1 MEMPNVAMLSSEDL
15 LLSALKDVFE
25 VLQAR
30 LQGDSS
36 LDELDAFL

>member
-1 MEMPNVAMLSSEDL
+1 MPNVAMLSSEDL